1 MKIRRFLV
9 AFTAV
14 FALTVALEAKAYEEL
29 DIDEPSAEAM
39 TFDLLIVRPMA
50 LAGTIVGMAVFV
62 VALPI
67 SLINLN
73 VGDPARRLVLEP
85 LQYTFTRELGDLN

>member
-9 AFTAV
+9 AMIAV
-14 FALTVALEAKAYEEL
+14 FTLTAAMQAKAYEEI
-29 DIDEPSAEAM
+29 DVDEPSAEAM
-39 TFDLLIVRPMA
+39 TFDLLIVRPMS
-50 LAGTIVGMAVFV
+50 LAGTLVGMAVFV

-73 VGDPARRLVLEP
+73 VTDPARRLVLEP
-85 LQYTFTRELGDLN
+85 LQYTFTRELGDLH